1 MKVSAKYEEAF
12 KPIKLEIIIEKEDEL
27 SELYYRIATPSENL
41 KNLNLEIESITLPH
55 NWENLSGL
63 KYILGIYCKRR
74 EEGEEDE

>member
-1 MKVSAKYEEAF
+1 MKVSAKYGEAF

-41 KNLNLEIESITLPH
+41 NLEIESITLPH

-63 KYILGIYCKRR
+63 KYILGVYCKRR
-74 EEGEEDE
+74 EEGAEDE

>member
-1 MKVSAKYEEAF
+1 MKVSAKYGEAF

-41 KNLNLEIESITLPH
+41 NLEIESITLTH
-55 NWENLSGL
+55 NWDNLSGL

>member
-1 MKVSAKYEEAF
+1 MKINASYGEAF

-41 KNLNLEIESITLPH
+41 NLEVGSITLPH
-55 NWENLSGL
+55 KWDNLSGL

-74 EEGEEDE
+74 EEGAEDD

>member
-27 SELYYRIATPSENL
+27 SELYYRIATPPGNF
-41 KNLNLEIESITLPH
+41 NLEIESITLPH
-55 NWENLSGL
+55 KWENLSGL

-74 EEGEEDE
+74 EEGAEDD

>member
-1 MKVSAKYEEAF
+1 MKVSAKYGEAF

-27 SELYYRIATPSENL
+27 SELYYRIATPSE
-41 KNLNLEIESITLPH
+41 NLNLEIESITLPH

-74 EEGEEDE
+74 EEGAEDE

>member
-1 MKVSAKYEEAF
+1 MKINTSYGEAF

-27 SELYYRIATPSENL
+27 SELYYRIATPSE
-41 KNLNLEIESITLPH
+41 NLNLEIESITLPH

-74 EEGEEDE
+74 EEGAEDD

>member
-1 MKVSAKYEEAF
+1 MKVSAKYGEAF

-27 SELYYRIATPSENL
+27 SELYYRIATPSE
-41 KNLNLEIESITLPH
+41 NLNLEIESITLPH

-74 EEGEEDE
+74 EEGAEDD

>member
-1 MKVSAKYEEAF
+1 MKVSAKYGEAF

-41 KNLNLEIESITLPH
+41 NLEIESITLPN

-63 KYILGIYCKRR
+63 KYILGVYCKRIKQ
-74 EEGEEDE
+74 EVE

>member
-1 MKVSAKYEEAF
+1 VKVSAKYGEAF

-27 SELYYRIATPSENL
+27 SELYYRIATPFE
-41 KNLNLEIESITLPH
+41 NLNLEIESITLPH

-74 EEGEEDE
+74 EEGVEDE

>member
-1 MKVSAKYEEAF
+1 MKVSAKYGEAF

-27 SELYYRIATPSENL
+27 SELYYRIATPPENV
-41 KNLNLEIESITLPH
+41 NLEIESITLPH

-63 KYILGIYCKRR
+63 KYIWGVYCKRR

>member
-1 MKVSAKYEEAF
+1 MRKVSAKYGEAF

-41 KNLNLEIESITLPH
+41 NLEIESITLPH

-74 EEGEEDE
+74 RRRRR

>member
-1 MKVSAKYEEAF
+1 MKVSAKYGEAF

-41 KNLNLEIESITLPH
+41 NLEIKSITLPH

-63 KYILGIYCKRR
+63 KYILGVYCKRR
-74 EEGEEDE
+74 EEGAEDE

>member
-1 MKVSAKYEEAF
+1 MKINASYGEAF

-27 SELYYRIATPSENL
+27 SELYYRIATPSE
-41 KNLNLEIESITLPH
+41 NLNLEIESITLPH

-74 EEGEEDE
+74 EEGAEDD

>member
-1 MKVSAKYEEAF
+1 MKVSAKYGEAF

-41 KNLNLEIESITLPH
+41 NLEIESITLPN

-63 KYILGIYCKRR
+63 KYILGVYCKRR
-74 EEGEEDE
+74 EEGAEDD

>member
-1 MKVSAKYEEAF
+1 MKVSAKYGEAF

-41 KNLNLEIESITLPH
+41 NLEIESITLPH

-63 KYILGIYCKRR
+63 QYILGVYCKRR
-74 EEGEEDE
+74 EEGAEDD

>member
-1 MKVSAKYEEAF
+1 MKVSAKYGEAF

-27 SELYYRIATPSENL
+27 SELYYRIATPS

-74 EEGEEDE
+74 EEGAEDD

>member
-1 MKVSAKYEEAF
+1 MKVSAKYGEAF

-27 SELYYRIATPSENL
+27 SELYYRIATPSE
-41 KNLNLEIESITLPH
+41 NLNLEIESITLPH

>member
-1 MKVSAKYEEAF
+1 MKVNAKYGEAF

-27 SELYYRIATPSENL
+27 SELYYRIATPSE
-41 KNLNLEIESITLPH
+41 NLNLEIESITLPH

-74 EEGEEDE
+74 EEGAEDD

>member
-1 MKVSAKYEEAF
+1 MKVNASYSEAF

-27 SELYYRIATPSENL
+27 SELYYRIATPSQ
-41 KNLNLEIESITLPH
+41 NLNLEIESITLPH
-55 NWENLSGL
+55 TWENLSGL

>member
-27 SELYYRIATPSENL
+27 SELYYRIATPPGNF
-41 KNLNLEIESITLPH
+41 NLEIESITLPH
-55 NWENLSGL
+55 KWENLSWL

-74 EEGEEDE
+74 EEGAEDE

>member
-1 MKVSAKYEEAF
+1 MEINASYGEAF

-41 KNLNLEIESITLPH
+41 NLEIESITLPH

-63 KYILGIYCKRR
+63 KYILGVYCKRR
-74 EEGEEDE
+74 EEGAEDE

>member
-1 MKVSAKYEEAF
+1 MKVSAKYGEAF

-41 KNLNLEIESITLPH
+41 NLEIESITLPH

-63 KYILGIYCKRR
+63 KYILGIYCKRI
-74 EEGEEDE
+74 EEGAEDE

>member
-1 MKVSAKYEEAF
+1 MRVSAKYGEVF

-27 SELYYRIATPSENL
+27 SELYYRIATPSE
-41 KNLNLEIESITLPH
+41 NLNLEIESITLPH

-74 EEGEEDE
+74 EEGAEDE